1 MNRIIRTLALVGLSL
16 LLVPAS
22 ALAGSLYVP
31 APAPAGPGHPLQLGP
46 DHRASQIG
54 DLVYVVYDFSVS
66 SNSSNIVNN
75 SKTASLGYPGA
86 TGNLALAFLRIP
98 TSIGG
103 SSQVQ
108 SQTQHTGQNSF
119 VSAMMATVTNVL
131 PSGVLQIEGNQG
143 LTVNGN
149 AQVLH
154 VIGYVRPEDIDSTDQ
169 VLSSRIA
176 DVQATFSGNFQEGH
190 KGLLRK
196 ILDFL
201 F

>member
-1 MNRIIRTLALVGLSL
+1 MSRIARSLTLLAICL
-16 LLVPAS
+16 LLGAGR
-22 ALAGSLYVP
+22 AIAGSLYVP
-31 APAPAGPGHPLQLGP
+31 APAAAGPGHPLTLGP
-46 DHRASQIG
+46 DHRAGQIG
-54 DLVYVVYDFSVS
+54 DLVYVVYDFSVA

-75 SKTASLGYPGA
+75 SKSASLGYPGA
-86 TGNLALAFLRIP
+86 TGNLALSLLRIP

-103 SSQVQ
+103 STQVQ
-108 SQTQHTGQNSF
+108 SQEQHTGSNTF
-119 VSAMMATVTNVL
+119 ASAMMATVTNVL

-154 VIGYVRPEDIDSTDQ
+154 VIGYVRPEDIDATDQ

-176 DVQATFSGNFQEGH
+176 DVQATFTGDFQQGH
-190 KGLLRK
+190 KGLIRH